1 MSLSA
6 NWLLVTMFALMLSF
20 RDEGVRAIQC
30 RRELVLVEEVD
41 VRFETRALVVLVL
54 NKIDF
59 LEVGGH
65 GVWKSELVS
74 LSDSFEMTYGI
85 RLRRA
90 EG

>member
-1 MSLSA
+1 
-6 NWLLVTMFALMLSF
+6 MFALMLSF

-30 RRELVLVEEVD
+30 RRELVFMEEVD
-41 VRFETRALVVLVL
+41 VRFKTRALVILVL
-54 NKIDF
+54 KELDF

-65 GVWKSELVS
+65 GVWKSGLAS
-74 LSDSFEMTYGI
+74 LSDSFEMTWEI